1 MLVRVLGEGVEQLQF
16 HGGRD
21 GFRRGG
27 SRFPGGGKYPIEGN
41 QQGVVEG
48 REYQLVGLDQK
59 EEGSNQHNEVKS
71 RRTVIRRRGQSCVG
85 D

>member
-1 MLVRVLGEGVEQLQF
+1 MLVRVRGEGVEQLQF
-16 HGGRD
+16 HGGRG

-27 SRFPGGGKYPIEGN
+27 SLFPGEGKYPIEGN

-48 REYQLVGLDQK
+48 REYRLVGLDQE
-59 EEGSNQHNEVKS
+59 EEGSNQRSVIKS
-71 RRTVIRRRGQSCVG
+71 RRTVIRRRGQSFVG